1 MLFKQPMETTFKNIA
16 PLGLKLL
23 FQLEQ
28 YAGIEPVSWAWEAYV
43 LPLY

>member
-1 MLFKQPMETTFKNIA
+1 MFKNPT
-16 PLGLKLL
+16 PLGLKLS

-28 YAGIEPVSWAWEAYV
+28 DAGIEPVSWAWEAYV